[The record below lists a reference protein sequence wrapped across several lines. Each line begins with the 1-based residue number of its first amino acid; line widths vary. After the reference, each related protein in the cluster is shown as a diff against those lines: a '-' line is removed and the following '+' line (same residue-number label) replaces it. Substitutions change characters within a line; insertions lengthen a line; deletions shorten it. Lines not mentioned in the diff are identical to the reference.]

1 MDSQTFK
8 GLVATT
14 MIQYSIWL
22 QGRLSKCAFQELVRP
37 EGLEPSRPKTPEP
50 KSGAS
55 ANSAT
60 SAYARYCVLQSGPCG
75 NRTRDLL
82 LAKQVLYQLS

>member
-22 QGRLSKCAFQELVRP
+22 QGQLPKYAFQELVRP
-37 EGLEPSRPKTPEP
+37 EGLEPSRPKTQEP
-50 KSGAS
+50 KSCVS
-55 ANSAT
+55 ANFT
-60 SAYARYCVLQSGPCG
+60 TGAYARCCVLQSGP
-75 NRTRDLL
+75 
-82 LAKQVLYQLS
+82 